1 MATVITAAISAI
13 SAIIVALITNKTN
26 KKVEKIDTIK
36 SEFNKQIEQL
46 KKDFRSQLNNIQLE
60 NDKTFLTDFLSDLE
74 NGVTK
79 SDIQIKRAYEV
90 YEEYTGLNGNSYVH
104 NHWEELVK
112 EGVL

>member
-1 MATVITAAISAI
+1 MIAIITATISAI
-13 SAIIVALITNKTN
+13 SAIIVALISNKTN

-36 SEFNKQIEQL
+36 SDFNNEIQQL
-46 KKDFRSQLNNIQLE
+46 KKDFKNQLNNIQLE

-90 YEEYTGLNGNSYVH
+90 YEEYVGLNGNSYIH
-104 NHWEELVK
+104 NKWEELVK

>member
-90 YEEYTGLNGNSYVH
+90 YEEYTELNGNSYVH
-104 NHWEELVK
+104 NRWEELVK